1 VPSCRKGTG
10 WSENPRPRSCG
21 ARVLVSISISIA
33 SASPTPIGVREA
45 SVEGRRREKRF
56 SASSTDICRG
66 VMVPIEVSC
75 AILVVATAQTS
86 QRTREEVHGGLAE
99 DPHFRRGRTKGTCGV
114 GSRIGD
120 GCRLAHTVHT
130 DGRTRSTSATSTPRA
145 WRRRRSAWSTRFLV
159 RDRDTEDVP
168 CYPRCPPVLR
178 RRPTHRTRSTSAR
191 RHETSLV
198 CDERSR

>member
-120 GCRLAHTVHT
+120 AH
-130 DGRTRSTSATSTPRA
+130 GP
-145 WRRRRSAWSTRFLV
+145 
-159 RDRDTEDVP
+159 
-168 CYPRCPPVLR
+168 
-178 RRPTHRTRSTSAR
+178 HRWP
-191 RHETSLV
+191 HKEHV
-198 CDERSR
+198 CDVHASGVETTTKCLVNSLLSPRPRHGGCPLLPTVPACPATPPHAPYAINVGASSRDIPRMRRTKSVRLL